1 MPEITKEFLRELIT
15 EVVSR
20 INSGATKKLTA
31 RKSSEVPPR
40 DTRHLTDTRTRVSS
54 LLEYSLS
61 YELNQL
67 LIENE
72 LTYSISN
79 VLWNVFPDL
88 IVRDSNFNNV
98 AGLEVKALHAA
109 AEEKSANLHTPLP
122 LIRKNKDFIVILA
135 WGWSR
140 LHEGDIDI
148 TYPHIHSVGIF
159 DAWLIAKMRD
169 STWLINSNDR
179 VKGIDI
185 STPIIS
191 STGST
196 FKAEE
201 GNLGK
206 LMRINLSNKTSPDM
220 PYFEDMQMEA
230 DSYTSFKKKILLLGL
245 NETIKDILE
254 KVEGILP
261 YPNNI
266 SELPEVATVIEVAD
280 IPGRKRIHFIAGSKR
295 GNTSWNEIISPSKNE
310 DVIIQLSNKL
320 DWKVIKNTDRWSVT
334 ALGKKP
340 DIELEK
346 ICNAVLE

>member
-1 MPEITKEFLRELIT
+1 MPQISKEFLRELIK
-15 EVVSR
+15 EVISR
-20 INSGATKKLTA
+20 INSGTTKKLTA
-31 RKSSEVPPR
+31 RKSNEIPPR
-40 DTRHLTDTRTRVSS
+40 DTRHLTDTRTRVST

-67 LIENE
+67 LIEKG
-72 LTYSISN
+72 LAYSISN

-88 IVRDSNFNNV
+88 IVRNSNFDNV

-148 TYPHIHSVGIF
+148 TYPHIHDVGIF

-191 STGST
+191 SKGST

-206 LMRINLSNKTSPDM
+206 LMRINMSNQTSPDM
-220 PYFEDMQMEA
+220 PYFEEMRKEA
-230 DSYTSFKKKILLLGL
+230 DSYTSFKDKILLLGL
-245 NETIKDILE
+245 NETIKDISE
-254 KVEGILP
+254 KVEGILS

-266 SELPEVATVIEVAD
+266 RELPEIATVIGFAD
-280 IPGRKRIHFIAGSKR
+280 IPDSKRVHFIAGSKR
-295 GNTSWNEIISPSKNE
+295 GSRPWNEIISPSKNE

-320 DWKVIKNTDRWSVT
+320 DWKVIKNSGPWSVI
-334 ALGKKP
+334 ASGKKP

-346 ICNAVLE
+346 ICRAVLE

>member
-1 MPEITKEFLRELIT
+1 MPEISKEFLRELIK
-15 EVVSR
+15 EVISR
-20 INSGATKKLTA
+20 INGGATKKLTA
-31 RKSSEVPPR
+31 RKSNEVPPR
-40 DTRHLTDTRTRVSS
+40 DTRHLTDTRTRVST

-67 LIENE
+67 LIEKG
-72 LTYSISN
+72 LAYSISN

-88 IVRDSNFNNV
+88 IVRDSNFNNI

-122 LIRKNKDFIVILA
+122 LFRKNKDFIVILV

-148 TYPHIHSVGIF
+148 TYPHIHDVGIF

-169 STWLINSNDR
+169 STWLMNSNNR

-185 STPIIS
+185 STPIMS
-191 STGST
+191 STQNT

-206 LMRINLSNKTSPDM
+206 LMRINMSNQTSPDM
-220 PYFEDMQMEA
+220 PYFEDMRMEA
-230 DSYTSFKKKILLLGL
+230 DSYTSFKNKILLLGL
-245 NETIKDILE
+245 NETIKDIAE
-254 KVEGILP
+254 KVEGVLSFP
-261 YPNNI
+261 DNI
-266 SELPEVATVIEVAD
+266 SKLPEVATVIGFAD
-280 IPGRKRIHFIAGSKR
+280 IPGSKRIHFIAGSKR
-295 GNTSWNEIISPSKNE
+295 GNRPWNEIISPSKNE

-320 DWKVIKNTDRWSVT
+320 DWKVIKNSGPWPVIAS
-334 ALGKKP
+334 GKKP

-346 ICNAVLE
+346 ICRAVLE